1 MDWRGGQ
8 EETTEQKNIFY
19 TIFIEFG
26 VCTAVLCAVPVVAG
40 RVRYVHPRA
49 GCPSKGGRGAVAE
62 PLDGPGAVAAGG
74 GAGLVQGPPVGP
86 AAVDGARWN
95 RWSECWR

>member
-1 MDWRGGQ
+1 MDCMGEQ
-8 EETTEQKNIFY
+8 EETTEQKTF
-19 TIFIEFG
+19 FIQFSANLEFG
-26 VCTAVLCAVPVVAG
+26 TAVLCAVPVVAG

-49 GCPSKGGRGAVAE
+49 GRPSEGGRGAVAE